1 MNIFKKS
8 FRKFVILILIYAVI
22 VLILKS
28 SLLPANSFYIL
39 FGLITF
45 FVLLIAYF
53 YIRSITKPLEKIGT
67 HLHQVSENKYNELP
81 EIAHQEFQQ
90 IFIDLNILTVRLK
103 KYETKLSKHKEG
115 FNIIIESIKEAIW
128 IQDKK
133 GLITISNNSFTR
145 LVDQRNVKDQYFWN
159 VIRNKELYNLSD
171 RIFQNPANITEEID
185 LKDSQFLASTSYS
198 NLTGE
203 TVFILYDITEFRKLE
218 MIKRDF
224 VLNVSHELRTPLTSI
239 KGYLETLEEEL
250 SKDQLALVDVIKRNT
265 DRLINIVNDLLTLS
279 RLEHIQDLEIEK
291 ITTADFLQNI
301 VNIFEFRLKKKKIE
315 LTIDIQTRE
324 NYFQADRFKFEQ
336 VIINLIDNAIK
347 YTKDGSIKVI
357 VEENVESTI
366 FEVLDSGSGINQ
378 KHLPRVFER
387 FYVVDKSRSRKMGG
401 TGLGLSIVKHIVNLH
416 DGTIEIESEVGK
428 GTKFKISIPKV

>member
-1 MNIFKKS
+1 MNIFKKT
-8 FRKFVILILIYAVI
+8 FRKFVILILVYAVI
-22 VLILKS
+22 IMILKS
-28 SLLPANSFYIL
+28 SLLPANSYYIL
-39 FGLITF
+39 FGFITF

-53 YIRSITKPLEKIGT
+53 YIRFLTKPLEKIGS
-67 HLHQVSENKYNELP
+67 HLQQVSENKYYELP
-81 EIAHQEFQQ
+81 EITLNEFQQ

-159 VIRNKELYNLSD
+159 VIRNKELYDLSD
-171 RIFQNPANITEEID
+171 RIFQNPANITEELD
-185 LKDSQFLASTSYS
+185 LKDSRFLASTSYS

-279 RLEHIQDLEIEK
+279 RLEHIEDLEIEK

-315 LTIDIQTRE
+315 LAIDIQTRE
-324 NYFQADRFKFEQ
+324 NYFHADRFKFEQ

-357 VEENVESTI
+357 VVENVESTI